1 MPVKHTGKPGD
12 VDEPIVAC
20 NFTKKEKKKNIEK
33 RKKNEKREKIEQ
45 IERKTDR
52 RQKESSRKEKGKD
65 MRES

>member
-33 RKKNEKREKIEQ
+33 RKKNEKREKIE
-45 IERKTDR
+45 
-52 RQKESSRKEKGKD
+52 
-65 MRES
+65 